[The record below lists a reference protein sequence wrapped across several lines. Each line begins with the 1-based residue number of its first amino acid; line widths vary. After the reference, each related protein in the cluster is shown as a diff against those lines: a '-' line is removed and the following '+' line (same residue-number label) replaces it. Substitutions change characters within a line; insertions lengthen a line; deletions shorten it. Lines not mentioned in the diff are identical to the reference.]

1 MQNKISRKEMLKKCG
16 IGTLSLGILS
26 FLKPTEA
33 LVGIEDNSS
42 AVSSTVY
49 VGSTQPLTSSE
60 YLGWLNTTDGLWY
73 YRTDTSSSVWNVAS
87 SAWT

>member
-1 MQNKISRKEMLKKCG
+1 MQNKMSRKEILKKIG
-16 IGTLSLGILS
+16 IGVASFGLLS
-26 FLKPTEA
+26 FIKPVDILA
-33 LVGIEDNSS
+33 GIQDNST

-73 YRTDTSSSVWNVAS
+73 YRADKTSNAWTVAS

>member
-1 MQNKISRKEMLKKCG
+1 MQSKMSRRELLKNLG
-16 IGTLSLGILS
+16 VGVASLGLLS
-26 FLKPTEA
+26 FIKPVQTFA
-33 LVGIEDNSS
+33 GVQDNSS

-49 VGSTQPLTSSE
+49 VGSTQPPTASE

-73 YRTDTSSSVWNVAS
+73 YRTNKTSSVWTVAS

>member
-16 IGTLSLGILS
+16 IGALSLGILS
-26 FLKPTEA
+26 FLKPTEELA
-33 LVGIEDNSS
+33 GIEDNSS

-60 YLGWLNTTDGLWY
+60 YLGWLNTTDGLWVLPDRY
-73 YRTDTSSSVWNVAS
+73 FEQCLECSV
-87 SAWT
+87 

>member
-16 IGTLSLGILS
+16 IGALSLGILS
-26 FLKPTEA
+26 FLKPTEELA
-33 LVGIEDNSS
+33 GIEDNSS

-60 YLGWLNTTDGLWY
+60 YLGWLNTTDGLWVLLDRY
-73 YRTDTSSSVWNVAS
+73 FEQCLECSV
-87 SAWT
+87 